1 MFRII
6 VKSIMLLLLVAFIL
20 AGCAAH
26 TNSSTPETTEVVTYE
41 QTTDAISLPEETVDN
56 TETAASHH
64 TTSAG
69 TPINE
74 DFDWGQVSMQNTPE
88 SSCFSKIGYGS
99 NNEILVVTFRD
110 KGTSY
115 AYYEVPQSIW
125 EKLCQAESKG
135 SYYNNEIKGYYYCE
149 KIE

>member
-1 MFRII
+1 MYRNTA
-6 VKSIMLLLLVAFIL
+6 KSIVWVLLVAFIL
-20 AGCAAH
+20 SGCAA
-26 TNSSTPETTEVVTYE
+26 NSKSPAQELAEVVTHE
-41 QTTDAISLPEETVDN
+41 QTSNAISMSDETVN
-56 TETAASHH
+56 NAETAISQN

-88 SSCFSKIGYGS
+88 SSCFSKIGYSS

-135 SYYNNEIKGYYYCE
+135 SYYNKEIKGHYHCE
-149 KIE
+149 KLE

>member
-1 MFRII
+1 MYRNIA
-6 VKSIMLLLLVAFIL
+6 KSIVWILLVVFIL
-20 AGCAAH
+20 SGCAD
-26 TNSSTPETTEVVTYE
+26 NSKGPAQELAEVVTHE
-41 QTTDAISLPEETVDN
+41 QSSNAISLSDEVVDN
-56 TETAASHH
+56 AETATNHN

-74 DFDWGQVSMQNTPE
+74 GFDWGQVSMQNTPE
-88 SSCFSKIGYGS
+88 SSCFSKIGYS
-99 NNEILVVTFRD
+99 ANNEILVVTFRD

-135 SYYNNEIKGYYYCE
+135 SYYNKEIKGQYYCE
-149 KIE
+149 KLE